1 MSELKKDTVAE
12 NTAEVKT
19 KKADD
24 KAAKSTG
31 TGNPVTDDI
40 PKLRIMTCSEA
51 AMFTYAMFLKGRFHL
66 PTEKCCSAY
75 IRLICQRHSRFQCR
89 TCRVFRQKKEI

>member
-24 KAAKSTG
+24 KAAKTEK
-31 TGNPVTDDI
+31 TEK
-40 PKLRIMTCSEA
+40 PKKDKKNGG
-51 AMFTYAMFLKGRFHL
+51 FKNFLKSRNPL
-66 PTEKCCSAY
+66 CTLTYKTVKSLS
-75 IRLICQRHSRFQCR
+75 IR
-89 TCRVFRQKKEI
+89 RVRNIPSLGMTLSNG

>member
-24 KAAKSTG
+24 KAAKTEK
-31 TGNPVTDDI
+31 TEK
-40 PKLRIMTCSEA
+40 PKKGKKTADLRIS
-51 AMFTYAMFLKGRFHL
+51 
-66 PTEKCCSAY
+66 
-75 IRLICQRHSRFQCR
+75 
-89 TCRVFRQKKEI
+89 

>member
-24 KAAKSTG
+24 KRLRPKKPKSLRKTRK
-31 TGNPVTDDI
+31 TAD
-40 PKLRIMTCSEA
+40 LRIS
-51 AMFTYAMFLKGRFHL
+51 
-66 PTEKCCSAY
+66 
-75 IRLICQRHSRFQCR
+75 
-89 TCRVFRQKKEI
+89 